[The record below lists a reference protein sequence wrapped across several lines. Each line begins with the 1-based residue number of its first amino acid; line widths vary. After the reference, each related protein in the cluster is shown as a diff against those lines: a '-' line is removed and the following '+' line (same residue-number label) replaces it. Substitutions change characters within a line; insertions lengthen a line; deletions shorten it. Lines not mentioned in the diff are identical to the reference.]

1 MDRQFR
7 TILDVQNSIHSQI
20 RLLDTKLAEV
30 VGRQERV
37 ISMLSSNQQGGSQ
50 NVIYNLMFNYL
61 NLWKNLFTLKVRST
75 IDTFNRNEANQL
87 INQQNEL
94 VQTIRN
100 IQ

>member
-50 NVIYNLMFNYL
+50 NVFYNLMFNYL
-61 NLWKNLFTLKVRST
+61 NL
-75 IDTFNRNEANQL
+75 
-87 INQQNEL
+87 
-94 VQTIRN
+94 
-100 IQ
+100 

>member
-7 TILDVQNSIHSQI
+7 TFLDVQNYIHSQI

-50 NVIYNLMFNYL
+50 NVFYNLMFNYL
-61 NLWKNLFTLKVRST
+61 NL
-75 IDTFNRNEANQL
+75 
-87 INQQNEL
+87 
-94 VQTIRN
+94 
-100 IQ
+100 

>member
-61 NLWKNLFTLKVRST
+61 NL
-75 IDTFNRNEANQL
+75 
-87 INQQNEL
+87 
-94 VQTIRN
+94 
-100 IQ
+100 

>member
-20 RLLDTKLAEV
+20 RLLDTKFAEV

-50 NVIYNLMFNYL
+50 NVFYNFMFNYL
-61 NLWKNLFTLKVRST
+61 NL
-75 IDTFNRNEANQL
+75 
-87 INQQNEL
+87 
-94 VQTIRN
+94 
-100 IQ
+100 

>member
-50 NVIYNLMFNYL
+50 NVFYNFMFNYL
-61 NLWKNLFTLKVRST
+61 NL
-75 IDTFNRNEANQL
+75 
-87 INQQNEL
+87 
-94 VQTIRN
+94 
-100 IQ
+100 